1 MVLERSN
8 INTLQPILA
17 GLCFGSSLS
26 IELHHEWKMETCG
39 TGQLVEL
46 CWVRAHEGGK
56 DAVGRALAL
65 I

>member
-1 MVLERSN
+1 MVLEHLN

-17 GLCFGSSLS
+17 GLYSGSSLS

-46 CWVRAHEGGK
+46 CWVRAHERGK